1 MTPMSRHRI
10 RRLAIVFLF
19 GTLICTE
26 CAYVIHKAVERGQWF
41 PAVGGALI
49 TLLIA
54 LLLAVAIIRY

>member
-26 CAYVIHKAVERGQWF
+26 CAYVIHKAVERGQWC

-49 TLLIA
+49 TC
-54 LLLAVAIIRY
+54 